1 MEYTESVK
9 MHDGINDQT
18 TNNNQV
24 TICGKIIS
32 TFKFSHQFYGLKFYM
47 IYVQSERLSGAVDI
61 IPVMVSEKL
70 LDINEDIREMSVI
83 VTGPFRSYNEHE
95 GQKSKLVL
103 SVYAREIT
111 FIDDSAEYDES
122 NQIFLDGYICQSP
135 IYRTTPLGRQ
145 ITDILIAVNRP
156 YGKADYIPCIC
167 WGKDAMYASCLGVG
181 NHIQIWGRIQSRN
194 YLKVSPDGESE
205 EKTAYEVSAKKIE
218 IS

>member
-18 TNNNQV
+18 ANNNQV

-32 TFKFSHQFYGLKFYM
+32 RFKFSHQFYGVSFYM

-61 IPVMVSEKL
+61 IPVMVSEKT
-70 LDINEDIREMSVI
+70 LDINEDIRGMSVI

-103 SVYAREIT
+103 SVYARKIT
-111 FIDDSAEYDES
+111 FIDDSTEYAES

-156 YGKADYIPCIC
+156 YGKTDYIPCIC
-167 WGKDAMYASCLGVG
+167 WGKDAMYASCLDVG

-194 YLKVSPDGESE
+194 YLKMTPDGESE
-205 EKTAYEVSAKKIE
+205 EKTAYEVSAKSIE